1 MQGDDTFNI
10 KYLLNI
16 LDGSDGCAPAGTMV
30 TAISAQSVEN
40 RAGSSYEQHNSMNV
54 ITEDAQG
61 DDLFDIENLVNLLD
75 HSGDISTAISARN
88 QKKDIT
94 LHELSNYFNM
104 PLDQAAKELKVSA
117 TLLKKKCRDY
127 DIPHW
132 PHRQLKS
139 LERLIENIKVPY
151 MLLLI
156 LLIVAR

>member
-1 MQGDDTFNI
+1 
-10 KYLLNI
+10 
-16 LDGSDGCAPAGTMV
+16 
-30 TAISAQSVEN
+30 
-40 RAGSSYEQHNSMNV
+40 MNV
-54 ITEDAQG
+54 ITKDAQG

-75 HSGDISTAISARN
+75 PSGDISARN

-94 LHELSNYFNM
+94 LLSNYFNM

-156 LLIVAR
+156 VLIVAR

>member
-1 MQGDDTFNI
+1 VATGI
-10 KYLLNI
+10 
-16 LDGSDGCAPAGTMV
+16 SASSSAGTMV

-40 RAGSSYEQHNSMNV
+40 RAVENEQHNSMNV

-61 DDLFDIENLVNLLD
+61 DDLFDIENLVNLFDIENLVNLFD

-88 QKKDIT
+88 HKKDIT

-156 LLIVAR
+156 VLIIAR